1 MEAGLAHRGGCARV
15 GGSTILST
23 VPANSTTGVNPNL
36 AVKFTFSEAMNP
48 SLTTLQFFDSMA
60 PTTHLTTTPAWSA
73 GQNTYGQARTPR
85 PSTCVARW
93 PARLFRSVTNTRSSA
108 SRLGPGQLW
117 LGCVIIRP
125 PRCKARKEIISA
137 SAPDNFIFGFGF
149 SRAGGDAGAS
159 FGGCVAQR
167 CTSTWLPSRTIPS
180 LGRTILKVFLRESS
194 HRMRRVKDLGCRRER
209 RPR

>member
-1 MEAGLAHRGGCARV
+1 MVGWQGQVAHFSPGRAMLGLTCRRQLCKKTSHILRDYEWFAPLSWTQSGMEAGLACRGGCARV

-85 PSTCVARW
+85 PSTCVAR
-93 PARLFRSVTNTRSSA
+93 
-108 SRLGPGQLW
+108 
-117 LGCVIIRP
+117 
-125 PRCKARKEIISA
+125 
-137 SAPDNFIFGFGF
+137 
-149 SRAGGDAGAS
+149 
-159 FGGCVAQR
+159 
-167 CTSTWLPSRTIPS
+167 
-180 LGRTILKVFLRESS
+180 
-194 HRMRRVKDLGCRRER
+194 
-209 RPR
+209 